1 MVGWPHGGGWE
12 QRAQSGVGVMDECES
27 QGQKGEG
34 VHRNVGERRKNGRQ
48 MGRGQPLRKFLRG
61 RRWRWIQA
69 R

>member
-1 MVGWPHGGGWE
+1 
-12 QRAQSGVGVMDECES
+12 MDECES